1 MQSGQ
6 YPELDQFLQAQGG
19 LSGWNLYTVYLEL
32 FMSVSYTHTH
42 PKSTHS
48 SPFPPVPQVL
58 DSTLIPGLRALV
70 DGWCGGPLEF
80 LWGYL
85 DTGPPTLRTEG
96 VAWKG

>member
-42 PKSTHS
+42 PKSSHS

-70 DGWCGGPLEF
+70 DGWLVLGGLLSSF
-80 LWGYL
+80 G
-85 DTGPPTLRTEG
+85 DTLILGPQH
-96 VAWKG
+96 